1 MNKIE
6 IVKKGNR
13 IFYKV
18 EEDMTEYY
26 DLENLVYNHPE
37 LENYVAENKI
47 ELERVLMQ
55 QRELKQAHDTM

>member
-1 MNKIE
+1 MKKIE
-6 IVKKGNR
+6 IVKKKNR

-18 EEDMTEYY
+18 ETDMTEYY

>member
-1 MNKIE
+1 MGKIE

-18 EEDMTEYY
+18 EGDSTEFY
-26 DLENLVYNHPE
+26 DLDNLKNNHPE
-37 LENYVAENKI
+37 LEDFVNDNRI

-55 QRELKQAHDTM
+55 QRELKNAYETV

>member
-1 MNKIE
+1 MKKIE
-6 IVKKGNR
+6 IVKKRNR

-18 EEDMTEYY
+18 EKDMTEYY